1 MPVSLQA
8 APDALCRFADV
19 WDSLEIRNLVEQ
31 LLVDKNKA
39 VMKIMMLPEVELE
52 VHVNRLCAVAAV

>member
-19 WDSLEIRNLVEQ
+19 WDSLEIRNLIRP
-31 LLVDKNKA
+31 LSLDKDKA
-39 VMKIMMLPEVELE
+39 IMKD
-52 VHVNRLCAVAAV
+52 NDGA